1 MSVSGQIRK
10 SSWLTPD
17 FRLTPESGHPVGG
30 LGCPKSA
37 RKRHRVPFRK
47 RAEMRLDR
55 RAIGGHRATQIVFD
69 PGLSTQSSFGPD
81 SPDFR
86 FFLSTEYGV

>member
-1 MSVSGQIRK
+1 
-10 SSWLTPD
+10 
-17 FRLTPESGHPVGG
+17 
-30 LGCPKSA
+30 
-37 RKRHRVPFRK
+37 
-47 RAEMRLDR
+47 MRLDR